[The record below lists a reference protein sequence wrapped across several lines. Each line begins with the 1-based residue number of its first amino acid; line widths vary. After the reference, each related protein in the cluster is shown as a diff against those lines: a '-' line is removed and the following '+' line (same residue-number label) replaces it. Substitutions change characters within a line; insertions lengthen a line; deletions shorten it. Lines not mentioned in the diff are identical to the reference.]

1 MKFNFFNKYINLT
14 CEEASFLIS
23 KRQETKLTW
32 RENLKLN
39 FHISVCD
46 PCTRFAKQVVIID
59 ASIARFFSSNSAKSQ
74 AFSAKQK
81 EDLEKFIEENK

>member
-32 RENLKLN
+32 KENIKLN
-39 FHISVCD
+39 FHISICE
-46 PCTRFAKQVVIID
+46 PCSRFAKQIVIIN
-59 ASIARFFSSNSAKSQ
+59 ASIAKFFSPNSVKSQ
-74 AFSAKQK
+74 AFSAKK
-81 EDLEKFIEENK
+81 MDDLEKFIEENK

>member
-32 RENLKLN
+32 RESLRLK
-39 FHISVCD
+39 FHISICE
-46 PCTRFAKQVVIID
+46 PCTRFAKQVVIMD
-59 ASIARFFSSNSAKSQ
+59 ASLAQFFSLNASKSQ
-74 AFSAKQK
+74 AFSAKKK